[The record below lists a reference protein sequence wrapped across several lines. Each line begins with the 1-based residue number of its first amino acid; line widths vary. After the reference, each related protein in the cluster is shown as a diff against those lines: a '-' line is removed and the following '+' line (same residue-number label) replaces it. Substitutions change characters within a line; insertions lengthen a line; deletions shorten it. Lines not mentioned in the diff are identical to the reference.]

1 MIEAI
6 ERTFGKMAPAD
17 RLDAAHHKRRAVLP
31 LAEWRAAVHYGA
43 AASGRCG
50 RVNRVGSC
58 RAQGRVRGEVPL
70 VRNVSTSAR
79 EPVADVLERAP
90 EPGASAAVSADA
102 PPVAP
107 HRIVVVGGGAGGL
120 VLATKLGDRL
130 GRRGKARVTL
140 VDCALIHVWKPLLH
154 EVAAGT
160 LRIEADGLDYFAHAR
175 DHHFA
180 FELGRMS
187 GLDRRR
193 REILLEAVSDPSG
206 AELVPARRLGYDTL
220 VIAVGSVLN
229 DFGVPGVREHC
240 LFLDSAPEAE
250 RIHQQVF
257 GRFLRGH
264 AEAGSTAPW
273 RLRFAIVGAGAT
285 GVEFAAELRHAAR
298 QLVGYGLRGF
308 DPDRDIEV
316 RLIEAAPSVLPA
328 LPERVQQ
335 ATERALRELGV
346 EIYTGEQV
354 DRVTAEGVHTRSGR
368 LLPADLT
375 VWTAGV
381 KGPPWLVDLDGLEVN
396 RLNQLIVDQT
406 LKTTRDQ
413 HIFALGDCAACPQ
426 PGSDRPVPPR
436 AQAAHQQAHLLA
448 RSLAGMLDGKALLPF
463 VYKDYGSLI
472 SLSSSSI
479 GSLMGNLFKSITIE
493 GFLARLA
500 YLSLYKKHQV
510 SLHGLREVTLMALAN
525 LLHRRTRPALK
536 LH

>member
-1 MIEAI
+1 M
-6 ERTFGKMAPAD
+6 R
-17 RLDAAHHKRRAVLP
+17 
-31 LAEWRAAVHYGA
+31 
-43 AASGRCG
+43 
-50 RVNRVGSC
+50 
-58 RAQGRVRGEVPL
+58 
-70 VRNVSTSAR
+70 
-79 EPVADVLERAP
+79 
-90 EPGASAAVSADA
+90 
-102 PPVAP
+102 
-107 HRIVVVGGGAGGL
+107 
-120 VLATKLGDRL
+120 
-130 GRRGKARVTL
+130 
-140 VDCALIHVWKPLLH
+140 
-154 EVAAGT
+154 
-160 LRIEADGLDYFAHAR
+160 
-175 DHHFA
+175 
-180 FELGRMS
+180 

-193 REILLEAVSDPSG
+193 REILLEPVSDASG
-206 AELVPARRLGYDTL
+206 AELVPGRRLGYDTL

-240 LFLDSAPEAE
+240 LYLDSAPEAE

-264 AEAGSTAPW
+264 AEAGSAAAR

-298 QLVGYGLRGF
+298 QLAGYGLRGF

-335 ATERALRELGV
+335 ATERALRDLGV
-346 EIYTGEQV
+346 EIHTGEQV

-368 LLPADLT
+368 LVPADLT

-381 KGPPWLVDLDGLEVN
+381 KGPPWLADLDGLEVN
-396 RLNQLIVDQT
+396 RLNQLVVDQT
-406 LKTTRDQ
+406 LKVTRDE

-448 RSLAGMLDGKALLPF
+448 RSLARRLEGKALLPF

-472 SLSSSSI
+472 SLSYSTI
-479 GSLMGNLFKSITIE
+479 GNLMGNLFKSITIE

-525 LLHRRTRPALK
+525 LLHRRTRPQLK

>member
-1 MIEAI
+1 MV
-6 ERTFGKMAPAD
+6 RT
-17 RLDAAHHKRRAVLP
+17 
-31 LAEWRAAVHYGA
+31 
-43 AASGRCG
+43 
-50 RVNRVGSC
+50 
-58 RAQGRVRGEVPL
+58 
-70 VRNVSTSAR
+70 VSTSAR
-79 EPVADVLERAP
+79 EPVADVVERAP
-90 EPGASAAVSADA
+90 EPAPPAAVRADA
-102 PPVAP
+102 LAEAV
-107 HRIVVVGGGAGGL
+107 HHIVLVGGGAGGL
-120 VLATKLGDRL
+120 VLATKLGDQL
-130 GRRGKARVTL
+130 GRRGKARITL
-140 VDCALIHVWKPLLH
+140 VDCALIHIWKPLLH

-187 GLDRRR
+187 GLDRRG
-193 REILLEAVSDPSG
+193 REILLEPVSDASG

-240 LFLDSAPEAE
+240 LYLDSAPEAE

-264 AEAGSTAPW
+264 AEAGSTAER

-308 DPDRDIEV
+308 DADRDIEV
-316 RLIEAAPSVLPA
+316 RLIEAASSVLPA

-335 ATERALRELGV
+335 ATGRALRDLGV
-346 EIYTGEQV
+346 EIHTGEQV
-354 DRVTAEGVHTRSGR
+354 DRVTSEGVHTRSGR
-368 LLPADLT
+368 LVPADLT

-381 KGPPWLVDLDGLEVN
+381 KGPPWLTDLDGLEVN
-396 RLNQLIVDQT
+396 RLNQLVVNQT
-406 LKTTRDQ
+406 LKVTRDE

-448 RSLAGMLDGKALLPF
+448 RSLARRLEGKPLLPF

-472 SLSSSSI
+472 SLSYSTI
-479 GSLMGNLFKSITIE
+479 GNLMGNLFKSITIE

-510 SLHGLREVTLMALAN
+510 SLHGVREVTLMALAN
-525 LLHRRTRPALK
+525 LLHRRTRPQLK

>member
-1 MIEAI
+1 M
-6 ERTFGKMAPAD
+6 
-17 RLDAAHHKRRAVLP
+17 
-31 LAEWRAAVHYGA
+31 
-43 AASGRCG
+43 
-50 RVNRVGSC
+50 
-58 RAQGRVRGEVPL
+58 VRH
-70 VRNVSTSAR
+70 VSTSAR
-79 EPVADVLERAP
+79 EPVAAVRERAP
-90 EPGASAAVSADA
+90 EPATPAVVSARA
-102 PPVAP
+102 HLASP
-107 HRIVVVGGGAGGL
+107 HHIVVVGGGAGGL

-130 GRRGKARVTL
+130 GRRGKARITL
-140 VDCALIHVWKPLLH
+140 VDCALTHIWKPLLH

-160 LRIEADGLDYFAHAR
+160 LRADTDGLDYFAHAR
-175 DHHFA
+175 AHHFA
-180 FELGRMS
+180 FELGQMS
-187 GLDRRR
+187 GLDRTR
-193 REILLEAVSDPSG
+193 RELILEPVTDPSG
-206 AELVPARRLGYDTL
+206 AEMVPGRRLGYDTL

-240 LFLDSAPEAE
+240 LYLDSAPQAE

-264 AEAGSTAPW
+264 ADAGSSAER

-285 GVEFAAELRHAAR
+285 GVEFAAELRHAAH

-328 LPERVQQ
+328 LPERLQQ
-335 ATERALRELGV
+335 ATERALGALGV
-346 EIYTGEQV
+346 DLPTSEQV
-354 DRVTAEGVHTRSGR
+354 ERVTAEGVHTRSGR

-381 KGPPWLVDLDGLEVN
+381 KGPAWLADLDGLEVN
-396 RLNQLIVDQT
+396 RLNQLVVDQT
-406 LKTTRDQ
+406 LKVTRDE
-413 HIFALGDCAACPQ
+413 HVFALGDCAACPR

-448 RSLAGMLDGKALLPF
+448 RSLARRLDGSAALPF

-472 SLSSSSI
+472 SLSSSTI
-479 GSLMGNLFKSITIE
+479 GNLMGNLFKSITIE

-500 YLSLYKKHQV
+500 YLSLYKKHQI
-510 SLHGLREVTLMALAN
+510 SLHGLSEVTLMALAN
-525 LLHRRTRPALK
+525 LLHRRTRPQLK

>member
-1 MIEAI
+1 M
-6 ERTFGKMAPAD
+6 RT
-17 RLDAAHHKRRAVLP
+17 
-31 LAEWRAAVHYGA
+31 
-43 AASGRCG
+43 
-50 RVNRVGSC
+50 
-58 RAQGRVRGEVPL
+58 
-70 VRNVSTSAR
+70 
-79 EPVADVLERAP
+79 
-90 EPGASAAVSADA
+90 
-102 PPVAP
+102 
-107 HRIVVVGGGAGGL
+107 
-120 VLATKLGDRL
+120 
-130 GRRGKARVTL
+130 
-140 VDCALIHVWKPLLH
+140 
-154 EVAAGT
+154 
-160 LRIEADGLDYFAHAR
+160 EADGLDYFAHAR

-193 REILLEAVSDPSG
+193 REILLEPVSDASG
-206 AELVPARRLGYDTL
+206 AELVPGRRLGYDTL

-240 LFLDSAPEAE
+240 LYLDSAPEAE

-264 AEAGSTAPW
+264 AEAGSAATE

-335 ATERALRELGV
+335 ATERALRDLGV

-368 LLPADLT
+368 LVPADLT

-381 KGPPWLVDLDGLEVN
+381 KGPPWLAGLDGLEVN
-396 RLNQLIVDQT
+396 RLNQLVVDQT
-406 LKTTRDQ
+406 LKVTRDE

-448 RSLAGMLDGKALLPF
+448 RSLARRLEGKR
-463 VYKDYGSLI
+463 SCR
-472 SLSSSSI
+472 SC
-479 GSLMGNLFKSITIE
+479 TRTT
-493 GFLARLA
+493 AR
-500 YLSLYKKHQV
+500 
-510 SLHGLREVTLMALAN
+510 
-525 LLHRRTRPALK
+525 
-536 LH
+536 